1 MALSSLATFYI
12 GRHLPVLFM
21 VRLILKI
28 HLKVNFEKKSNN
40 HNHLLKLINTFLQNQ
55 ACISNAA
62 IQRVH
67 AAMVPP
73 YVSHIIK
80 TSICVIMQ
88 SGASEF

>member
-12 GRHLPVLFM
+12 DRHLPVLFM

-40 HNHLLKLINTFLQNQ
+40 YNHLLKLINTFLQYQ

-62 IQRVH
+62 TQRVH